1 MSYSYYFLKLDTIE
15 DSQGLD
21 KILEV
26 YVERSK
32 ILWKSN
38 NVMLWVK
45 GALGLVLNKIDE
57 KFNYQEHLE
66 SLCLEEAKAVQIPFN
81 LSRYSNINKNNFSDR
96 VDRVDLNNI
105 QDNQHMGQN
114 QGQPLN
120 MNQNPFSLFLNSL
133 LPWVNLPNAQQG

>member
-120 MNQNPFSLFLNSL
+120 LNQNPFSLFLNSL